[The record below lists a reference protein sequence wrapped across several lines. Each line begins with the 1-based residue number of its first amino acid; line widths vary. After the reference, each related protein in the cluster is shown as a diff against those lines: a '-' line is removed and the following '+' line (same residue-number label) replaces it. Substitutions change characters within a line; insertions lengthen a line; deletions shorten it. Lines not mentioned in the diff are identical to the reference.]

1 MKFVLILG
9 FIISMSF
16 IWFGLGRCYE
26 IIRNIRETEEEIARI
41 EAEIEAID
49 REIIESLEE
58 EEGVQG

>member
-41 EAEIEAID
+41 EAEIEVIN
-49 REIIESLEE
+49 REIDELLAAK
-58 EEGVQG
+58 EGAE